1 MTEDEREQ
9 IGRDS
14 RNARRLL
21 DDELFMGALATVR
34 AEALEALISADPSQ
48 AIEVIRSQET
58 VKVCD
63 RLVGELKSKM
73 DLATIAARPKP
84 A

>member
-1 MTEDEREQ
+1 MTEEEREQ

-21 DDELFMGALATVR
+21 DDELFMSALKSVR
-34 AEALEALISADPSQ
+34 DEALESLISADPTTGT
-48 AIEVIRSQET
+48 ALIRAQET

-63 RLVGELKSKM
+63 RLVGELTSKM